1 MVISKSEKPVP
12 TTAMSPIG
20 TPSCGR
26 ELGVRYVLEGSIRR
40 AGNRVRITC
49 QLMAATG
56 RHLWDLRA
64 ANEITLNVVGA
75 IEPSYATLKWSI

>member
-1 MVISKSEKPVP
+1 M
-12 TTAMSPIG
+12 A
-20 TPSCGR
+20 PSCGR

-40 AGNRVRITC
+40 AGNRFRITC
-49 QLMAATG
+49 QLIEAATG

-75 IEPSYATLKWSI
+75 IEPSLRHAEWSI